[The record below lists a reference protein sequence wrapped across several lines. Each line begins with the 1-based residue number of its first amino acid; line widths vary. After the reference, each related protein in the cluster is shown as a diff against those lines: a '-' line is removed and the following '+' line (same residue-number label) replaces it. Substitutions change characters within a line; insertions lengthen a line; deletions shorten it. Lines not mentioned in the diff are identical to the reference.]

1 LSGQTVFQLLN
12 LLVLP
17 WWGLWLVAP
26 RSPAAARAAE
36 HSAIFLALSA
46 LYALLLAAAL
56 LSGPG
61 GGVDFDGLRSAFGH
75 PLVFLA
81 GWTHY
86 LCFDLFCGAWIVREA
101 RRLELEPRA
110 FLLATLLAG
119 PIGLGGFL
127 ARRAWHLRT
136 LGQLGDTDLA

>member
-1 LSGQTVFQLLN
+1 MSGQTAFQLLN

-17 WWGLWLVAP
+17 WWGLWLAAP
-26 RSPAAARAAE
+26 RSHAAARAAG
-36 HSAIFLALSA
+36 HSGIFLALSA
-46 LYALLLAAAL
+46 LYTLLLAAAL
-56 LSGPG
+56 LGGPG
-61 GGVDFDGLRSAFGH
+61 GGVGYDGLRAAFGH

-101 RRLELEPRA
+101 RRLELEPRG

-119 PIGLGGFL
+119 PIGLGAFL

-136 LGQLGDTDLA
+136 LGQLGETDLA